1 MRLHRFYIEEK
12 INLNEELI
20 LLDKDL
26 INQIRNVFR
35 MQKNDQ
41 AIFFN
46 GDGFDFVSE
55 ILVLEKMK
63 MIIIPKEK
71 RDSIMPKK
79 DITLFQALI
88 KKDNFEMI
96 AEKCTEIGITDFV
109 PVLCERSE
117 KKNLN
122 TERIEKILKE
132 ATEQSGR
139 GKVPKIFP
147 IMELYDL
154 PFGEMPIFVAD
165 FGGEEIKKINFPK
178 EKGQKCGILI
188 GPEGGF
194 SEEERKFLKDLSGQK
209 EGGVKI
215 FSLGETALRAETAAI
230 VASAFAL
237 N

>member
-1 MRLHRFYIEEK
+1 MRLHRFYIK
-12 INLNEELI
+12 QNINLSEEITLQ
-20 LLDKDL
+20 DEDL

-35 MQKNDQ
+35 MKKNGEV
-41 AIFFN
+41 IIFN
-46 GDGFDFVSE
+46 GNEFDFVSE

-79 DITLFQALI
+79 DVTLFQALI

-139 GKVPKIFP
+139 GEVSKIFP

-154 PFGEMPIFVAD
+154 PFGEMTIFVAD
-165 FGGEEIKKINFPK
+165 FGGEEIKKINFPQ
-178 EKGQKCGILI
+178 EKGQKYGILI

-194 SEEERKFLKDLSGQK
+194 SEDERKFLKDLSLQE